1 MKIEFTKA
9 EIRQLADVLVRMY
22 KLRDSV
28 EDVVEIIDLAIEL
41 AGVFGEPMSITIMY
55 GYLYTMTIDEKQGKE
70 ESRIGVLSIKGDSY
84 VYEFK

>member
-9 EIRQLADVLVRMY
+9 EIRQLAEVLVHRY

-28 EDVVEIIDLAIEL
+28 EDAVEVIDLAIEF
-41 AGVFGEPMSITIMY
+41 ASIFGEDMSVVMMY
-55 GYLYTMTIDEKQGKE
+55 GYLYTMEIDEEQGKE
-70 ESRIGVLSIKGDSY
+70 ESKIGVLSIKGNSY